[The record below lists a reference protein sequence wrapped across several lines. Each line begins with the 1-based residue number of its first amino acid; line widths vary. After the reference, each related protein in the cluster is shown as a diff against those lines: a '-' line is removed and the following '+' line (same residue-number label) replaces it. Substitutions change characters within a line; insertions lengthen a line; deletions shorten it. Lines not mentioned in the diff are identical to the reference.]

1 MMTGNSHLS
10 VILWKFPARQR
21 TISALF
27 GKERGNMML
36 GMSLST
42 FTQVHVIISLIGI
55 VSGFVVLFGLLSA
68 KRLNAW
74 TALFLLTT
82 VLTSVTG
89 FGFPFEHLLPSHKVG
104 IISLVVLAIA
114 IPARYSFHMAGKW
127 RWIYVVT
134 AMIALYLNVFVSG
147 GAVLPEG
154 AVVERDGSQPNRS
167 RHSWLPSWWCWCSF
181 IVLTIF
187 AVKKFHPEAAAPL
200 NRIRPEGILPPLLP
214 HPGARPERFG
224 ARVKT

>member
-1 MMTGNSHLS
+1 
-10 VILWKFPARQR
+10 
-21 TISALF
+21 
-27 GKERGNMML
+27 MML

-114 IPARYSFHMAGKW
+114 ILARYSFHMAGKW

-134 AMIALYLNVFVSG
+134 AMIGLYLNVFVLVVQSFR
-147 GAVLPEG
+147 EG
-154 AVVERDGSQPNRS
+154 AVVERVGSHPIGAAIPGCPAGGAGAVYRAHYFCGQEVPSRGWPRLLIVRKVFCPPTTATPRS
-167 RHSWLPSWWCWCSF
+167 PTR
-181 IVLTIF
+181 
-187 AVKKFHPEAAAPL
+187 
-200 NRIRPEGILPPLLP
+200 G
-214 HPGARPERFG
+214 FG